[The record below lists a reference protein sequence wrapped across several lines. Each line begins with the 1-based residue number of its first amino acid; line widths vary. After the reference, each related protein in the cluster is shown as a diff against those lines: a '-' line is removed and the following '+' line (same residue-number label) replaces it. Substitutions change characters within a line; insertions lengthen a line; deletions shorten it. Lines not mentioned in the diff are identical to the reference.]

1 MLKSEFLATAF
12 IDVSDITQTH
22 TSTSRS
28 LLKTIINTIFQ
39 KASKNWKVA
48 QVNHWRLRLV
58 ATVFEINVFAN
69 MLCLC

>member
-39 KASKNWKVA
+39 KASKNWKVG
-48 QVNHWRLRLV
+48 QVNH
-58 ATVFEINVFAN
+58 
-69 MLCLC
+69 